1 MAEYAGLF
9 GGAVW
14 VIEPLRSQREWDG
27 LGLFPG
33 HGLIPNLPRS
43 INFPLGILRTQC
55 VFDLCTLTLRL
66 VFLWKSY
73 ILFYCLLCWDWWLG
87 LAMA

>member
-1 MAEYAGLF
+1 MAEYAELF

-14 VIEPLRSQREWDG
+14 VIEPLHSHWECDG
-27 LGLFPG
+27 PSLFPE
-33 HGLIPNLPRS
+33 HGFIPNLPRS

-73 ILFYCLLCWDWWLG
+73 IL
-87 LAMA
+87 